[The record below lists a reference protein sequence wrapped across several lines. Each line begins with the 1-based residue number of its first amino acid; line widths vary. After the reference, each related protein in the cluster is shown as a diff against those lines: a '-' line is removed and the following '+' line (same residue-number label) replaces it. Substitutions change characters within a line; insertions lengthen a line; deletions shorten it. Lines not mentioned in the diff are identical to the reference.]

1 MSNKQ
6 TEVQKPEVLIVG
18 SVKDGKLALD
28 PSTLDSVAGGGTGK
42 PDDDSFVAVNAP
54 FDPVAVAA

>member
-1 MSNKQ
+1 MSDKQ
-6 TEVQKPEVLIVG
+6 TEVQKPEVVIVG

-28 PSTLDSVAGGGTGK
+28 PSTLDSVAGGGVG
-42 PDDDSFVAVNAP
+42 DGDDSFVAVNAP